1 MNDFQT
7 VRGMRDLLPE
17 EATGLEDIINK
28 AKKTA
33 HLYGYRQIIT
43 PVVES
48 YELLNAK
55 SGEEIRA
62 RMFVFED
69 LGRRKIV
76 LRPEFTASI
85 ARLLTTTLRNEP
97 KPLRIF
103 SVGSVYRYDEPQWGR
118 YREFWQSNFELV
130 GSSMPE
136 SDAEVILLTNRL
148 LKEMGL
154 RNYVFK
160 LGHVGILRAIL
171 SQYGIE
177 EQSQNAVLQ
186 KMDKKEFGAALGLVE
201 NKECRKTLEALINL
215 KKLEPPS
222 TDQASIVREIEK
234 LVKGH
239 KEASDAAQNLSGIL
253 DLLNNS
259 GCHIKTVDP
268 AFARGLEYYTGMIFE
283 VYIPELDIALG
294 GGGRYDKLV
303 EVFRGESTPAVGVA
317 HGIDRIV
324 LAKQLQEKTKKT
336 TQKRRGRR
344 KKRVLVIP
352 ISEPLKG
359 KALQISEELRK
370 AGIETEFEVM
380 GRKMARALEDADKRK
395 IDYAV
400 LVGERELKEG
410 KVVVRDLAEREQTA
424 VHLEELAKKIRG
436 QL

>member
-17 EATGLEDIINK
+17 EADDLEEVINK

-33 HLYGYRQIIT
+33 CLYGYKQIIT

-55 SGEEIRA
+55 SGEEIRS

-97 KPLRIF
+97 RPLRIF
-103 SVGSVYRYDEPQWGR
+103 SVGSVYRYDEPQRGR

-136 SDAEVILLTNRL
+136 SDAEVILLTYRL
-148 LKEMGL
+148 LKEIGL
-154 RNYVFK
+154 RNFEFK

-171 SQYGIE
+171 SQYDIE
-177 EQSQNAVLQ
+177 EKSQNAVLQ
-186 KMDKKEFGAALGLVE
+186 KMDKKEFDVALGLVE

-215 KKLEPPS
+215 KKPKDRTADPS
-222 TDQASIVREIEK
+222 SVVVEITK
-234 LVKGH
+234 LVKDY
-239 KEASDAAQNLSGIL
+239 KEAEDAVQNLSDIL
-253 DLLNNS
+253 NLLNNT
-259 GCHIKTVDP
+259 GCPVKTVDA

-317 HGIDRIV
+317 HGLDRIA
-324 LAKQLQEKTKKT
+324 LAKQLQVKM
-336 TQKRRGRR
+336 QKRMPSKRRR

-352 ISEPLKG
+352 ISEPVKG
-359 KALQISEELRK
+359 KAVQISEELRK

-424 VHLEELAKKIRG
+424 VHLEELTKKIRG